1 MSVFVTISSFIIPG
15 IMLFIVI
22 YGVAKKEMY
31 MMISLKVQQG
41 IKDCYKG
48 DAYINWINGSSGG
61 TQGIRIYGISRTAGW
76 EGNRP
81 DRVSGRVNA
90 GNDC

>member
-41 IKDCYKG
+41 D
-48 DAYINWINGSSGG
+48 
-61 TQGIRIYGISRTAGW
+61 
-76 EGNRP
+76 
-81 DRVSGRVNA
+81 
-90 GNDC
+90 